1 MVEENQYVT
10 AGTLLV
16 SDTITDTN
24 GNEIKIGAYGQVY
37 AKTWTIIE
45 IKGQNINDK
54 SEAFLCALQKSK
66 ELMCK
71 GFYLEEKILE
81 EKILKFDYKNGDY
94 FLKIHFTCLEDIG
107 N

>member
-1 MVEENQYVT
+1 
-10 AGTLLV
+10 
-16 SDTITDTN
+16 
-24 GNEIKIGAYGQVY
+24 
-37 AKTWTIIE
+37 
-45 IKGQNINDK
+45 
-54 SEAFLCALQKSK
+54 
-66 ELMCK
+66 MCK